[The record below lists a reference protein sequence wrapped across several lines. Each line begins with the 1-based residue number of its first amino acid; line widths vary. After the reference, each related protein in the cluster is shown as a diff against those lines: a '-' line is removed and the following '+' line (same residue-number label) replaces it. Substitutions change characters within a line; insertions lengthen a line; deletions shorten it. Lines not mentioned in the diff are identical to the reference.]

1 MMSAKIWVFWTPS
14 NLVQGRDSRSG
25 GENLKARRR
34 RRLGRRRRRREPK
47 FCIKSNFANT
57 NFHAFRIIFT
67 EAYLVNVEVSI

>member
-1 MMSAKIWVFWTPS
+1 MMSAKNWDFGPPS
-14 NLVQGRDSRSG
+14 YLVQCCYSCG
-25 GENLKARRR
+25 GCENLKAGRR

-57 NFHAFRIIFT
+57 NFHALRIIFT